1 MPIMRCANT
10 AGTSSKKLDSGGDA
24 PKSSPAVSVR
34 VLGLAARSA
43 CQYAEMTAAPPTLPT
58 LTTLIGSSWPCQ
70 SDAFKIWILVV
81 GRGAANTLV
90 FADPTINKEATSK
103 PENKRS
109 RVIDILLRF
118 EGPKL
123 FIISLLWQN

>member
-1 MPIMRCANT
+1 MPIIRCAST
-10 AGTSSKKLDSGGDA
+10 AGTSSKKLEIGGDA

-43 CQYAEMTAAPPTLPT
+43 CQYDEMVAAPPICEVPT
-58 LTTLIGSSWPCQ
+58 LNGSSWPCQ
-70 SDAFKIWILVV
+70 SDTFKIWIFTV

-90 FADPTINKEATSK
+90 LDTPTINKEATTK